1 MTPKHFTM
9 RTLVRI
15 TLDVTAS
22 NKAIMD
28 GSLPAIIKSTM
39 EKLKPE
45 CSYFHTIDGNRA
57 CIMVFDMKDPS
68 EIPAIAEPFFTQL
81 NAKVD
86 FCPVMNAD
94 DLQKGL
100 KMWEQQSLAHAN

>member
-1 MTPKHFTM
+1 M
-9 RTLVRI
+9 
-15 TLDVTAS
+15 DVLAS
-22 NKAIMD
+22 NKAIAD
-28 GSLPAIIKSTM
+28 GSLPTIIRTTM
-39 EKLKPE
+39 EKLRPE
-45 CSYFHTIDGNRA
+45 ASYFHTVDGNRS
-57 CIMVFDMKDPS
+57 CFMVFDMKDPS

-100 KMWEQQSLAHAN
+100 EKWQQQSLAHAN

>member
-1 MTPKHFTM
+1 M

-15 TLDVTAS
+15 TMDVVAS
-22 NKAIMD
+22 NKAIAD
-28 GSLPAIIKSTM
+28 GSLPAIIRSTM
-39 EKLKPE
+39 EKLRPE
-45 CSYFHTIDGNRA
+45 ASYFHTFDGSRS
-57 CIMVFDMKDPS
+57 CFLVFDMKDPS
-68 EIPAIAEPFFTQL
+68 EIPAIAEPFFTEL

-100 KMWEQQSLAHAN
+100 ELWQQQSLAHAN

>member
-1 MTPKHFTM
+1 M

-15 TLDVTAS
+15 TMDVVAC

-28 GSLPAIIKSTM
+28 GSLPAIIQSTM
-39 EKLKPE
+39 ERLRPE
-45 CSYFHTIDGNRA
+45 ASYFHTVDGCRS
-57 CIMVFDMKDPS
+57 CFMVFDLKDPS
-68 EIPAIAEPFFTQL
+68 EIPAIAEPFFTEL

-86 FCPVMNAD
+86 FSPVMNAE

-100 KMWEQQSLAHAN
+100 KLWQQNSLAHAN

>member
-1 MTPKHFTM
+1 M
-9 RTLVRI
+9 RTLLRV

-22 NKAIMD
+22 NKAARD
-28 GSLPAIIKSTM
+28 GSLQSIIQSTM
-39 EKLKPE
+39 ERLRPE
-45 CSYFHTIDGNRA
+45 ASYFHTVDGCRA
-57 CIMVFDMKDPS
+57 CFMVFDLKDAS
-68 EIPAIAEPFFTQL
+68 EIPGIAEPFFNEL

-100 KMWEQQSLAHAN
+100 KMWQQQSLAMAN